1 VSSALAVSQSV
12 ARFDLPTALRA
23 DKLALMAAF
32 MGMAIY
38 VSPDGRWQNAPPPDQ
53 LDWDSTGLRRRFHGS
68 LLKDQ
73 KAFGG
78 GIRLPHHK
86 RVEFEW
92 RGVGQTAGVAFWN
105 RQGRLWAASL
115 VLCGLEDERDMAAL
129 RATLADRKLP
139 VPEDAWQIFRRE
151 TRRPLLATI
160 HYDIRSVGDPVVAT
174 AAPVL
179 AAAFYAMFGTA
190 MQDG

>member
-129 RATLADRKLP
+129 
-139 VPEDAWQIFRRE
+139 VPRWPTVSCRSPRTRGRFSGARRGAPCW
-151 TRRPLLATI
+151 RPFTTT
-160 HYDIRSVGDPVVAT
+160 SVA
-174 AAPVL
+174 
-179 AAAFYAMFGTA
+179 
-190 MQDG
+190 